1 MIATRIT
8 IRQWLEW
15 HIELGGLALEFIKC
29 SYSHRSC
36 FNLRVS
42 VPFLSFSQTTSNGF
56 VKKYSVS
63 SLNSNMSYSSLPEI
77 EGSDLKAKIEKL
89 TIQADEWAECT
100 AEWQQKWEKMRA
112 KKEKA
117 AKEALMYR
125 EKVDSMTRQLFM
137 WKEKY
142 LQLEKE
148 NDRLK
153 TQLKVLSPDGMLL
166 LSKSP
171 SPNEVNLR
179 KVRMGRPIG
188 NTVCSGC

>member
-1 MIATRIT
+1 
-8 IRQWLEW
+8 
-15 HIELGGLALEFIKC
+15 
-29 SYSHRSC
+29 
-36 FNLRVS
+36 
-42 VPFLSFSQTTSNGF
+42 
-56 VKKYSVS
+56 
-63 SLNSNMSYSSLPEI
+63 MSYSSLPEI
-77 EGSDLKAKIEKL
+77 ESSELKAKIDKL
-89 TIQADEWAECT
+89 TIQAEEWAECT
-100 AEWQQKWEKMRA
+100 AEWQQKWEKMRT

-171 SPNEVNLR
+171 SPNEINLQ
-179 KVRMGRPIG
+179 KVRV
-188 NTVCSGC
+188 TV

>member
-1 MIATRIT
+1 M
-8 IRQWLEW
+8 
-15 HIELGGLALEFIKC
+15 
-29 SYSHRSC
+29 
-36 FNLRVS
+36 
-42 VPFLSFSQTTSNGF
+42 
-56 VKKYSVS
+56 
-63 SLNSNMSYSSLPEI
+63 SLSSLPEI
-77 EGSDLKAKIEKL
+77 EGSDLKAKIDKL
-89 TIQADEWAECT
+89 TMQADEWAECT

-171 SPNEVNLR
+171 SPNEQ
-179 KVRMGRPIG
+179 KVRKMGRPIG
-188 NTVCSGC
+188 NTIHLW

>member
-1 MIATRIT
+1 
-8 IRQWLEW
+8 
-15 HIELGGLALEFIKC
+15 
-29 SYSHRSC
+29 
-36 FNLRVS
+36 
-42 VPFLSFSQTTSNGF
+42 
-56 VKKYSVS
+56 
-63 SLNSNMSYSSLPEI
+63 MSYSSLPEL
-77 EGSDLKAKIEKL
+77 ESPELVATKAKIDKL
-89 TIQADEWAECT
+89 TIQAEEWAECT

-171 SPNEVNLR
+171 SPNEASFQ
-179 KVRMGRPIG
+179 KVRQRKYLYW
-188 NTVCSGC
+188 TFCSGCISKETGVV